1 MKSERRHDRSAR
13 PEEAVGLF
21 LESVKKK
28 LSLKALTLGTL
39 DGDLIFGAGDDLE
52 RVAML
57 GSKVDAGESHDRE
70 LATWRTT
77 LGNVS
82 VVMTSWGGPFSP
94 DLADGVRRIL
104 G

>member
-1 MKSERRHDRSAR
+1 MKTERRSDRSAR

-39 DGDLIFGAGDDLE
+39 DGDLIFGAGDELE
-52 RVAML
+52 RVALL
-57 GSKVDAGESHDRE
+57 GSKVDAGEMNDRE
-70 LATWRTT
+70 MATWRTT